1 MHADADKRSAYSKSC
16 IADTTV
22 VDDTPVRVGDSGLAC
37 ASEVVPAAVS
47 TNGQRNGPPRHL
59 AAESSK
65 AVNAQRTATNR
76 VITTATIAT
85 APRHYGARRN
95 GLQRGSYGACV
106 SHRDRSPEAVKKMC
120 SNAVG
125 TQNSNELLILLC
137 ALNASCANIDVRIQL
152 RALHNSINNNLL
164 LCACLF
170 EKSMI
175 AAAAA
180 ATMTTLRRYR
190 VYDEKLPTDHN
201 NIIIIIVKLPCI
213 DNALCG

>member
-1 MHADADKRSAYSKSC
+1 
-16 IADTTV
+16 
-22 VDDTPVRVGDSGLAC
+22 
-37 ASEVVPAAVS
+37 
-47 TNGQRNGPPRHL
+47 
-59 AAESSK
+59 
-65 AVNAQRTATNR
+65 
-76 VITTATIAT
+76 
-85 APRHYGARRN
+85 
-95 GLQRGSYGACV
+95 
-106 SHRDRSPEAVKKMC
+106 MC

-180 ATMTTLRRYR
+180 TMTTLRRYR